1 MPKRRESTLELD
13 ELDMRLIADLQSDGY
28 RPHVELARALG
39 TSKSTITRRMHRL
52 ITNGVVRIV
61 AAVDA
66 DMIGL
71 STSAMIGVNVDPKE
85 IDSTLEELA
94 SKPQVHMLA
103 SVAGRYDIVAIV
115 AVGSSREL
123 GDFVK
128 SEIATLEG
136 VRSSE
141 TLLALEMRKGPS
153 LFVVAQDKVE

>member
-1 MPKRRESTLELD
+1 MPKKRESTLELD